1 MKLKQE
7 WTQIEDID
15 SLSDSTKTT
24 YGSYMRSLYEYTG
37 LRNQSEFLELSDSDL
52 QKIMEDFLR
61 HLKKRVK
68 NNEIS
73 PNTVPKLFKAYK
85 ILLEVNYREYAVK
98 WKPIS
103 MQFPKGEKRSG
114 HKPWT
119 TPHIQLFLDA
129 CGKSLKK
136 KALIHFQA
144 STGGRVG
151 VHNDPLL
158 IKHMVKMETP
168 ELGYHCYA
176 ILVYADADESVSDK
190 DARIST
196 GNEEDE
202 NDYSFFVFL
211 TPEAARALDKYHA
224 WRKQKYNEVF
234 TEDTPIFASVNKNQ
248 RADLKVGDMY
258 QMTGN
263 AFRHL
268 MEELIENSS
277 VNRTKKRNRF
287 DIMIDH
293 GYRKRFNTV
302 LKLDSE
308 VNANIAEK
316 LMQHAKGLDGAYLTP
331 TREQCF
337 TEFIKAISELTLSDK
352 ERQNNKIQTT
362 EQKNQE
368 LESRIAAKDALI
380 KKMAEEVMAQTQQ
393 VPEDQMKE
401 MFEKFLAQNPQ
412 LVAKTLQTN

>member
-15 SLSDSTKTT
+15 SLSDSTKAT

-37 LRNQSEFLELSDSDL
+37 LRNQHEFLELSDSDL
-52 QKIMEDFLR
+52 QKTMESFLR

-103 MQFPKGEKRSG
+103 MQYPKGEKRSG

-119 TPHIQLFLDA
+119 TTHIQIFLDA

-158 IKHMVKMETP
+158 LKHMIKMETP

-176 ILVYADADESVSDK
+176 ILVYADVDESIADK
-190 DARIST
+190 DARILA

-224 WRKQKYNEVF
+224 WRKQKYSEVF
-234 TEDTPIFASVNKNQ
+234 TEETPIFASVNKNQ
-248 RADLKVGDMY
+248 RPDLKRGDLY
-258 QMTGN
+258 QMSGN

-268 MEELIENSS
+268 MEELLENSP
-277 VNRTKKRNRF
+277 VKRTKKRNRF
-287 DIMIDH
+287 DIMVDH
-293 GYRKRFNTV
+293 GYRKRFNTI
-302 LKLDSE
+302 LKLENE

-331 TREQCF
+331 TRDQCF
-337 TEFIKAISELTLSDK
+337 SEFVKAISQLTVSDN
-352 ERQNNKIQTT
+352 ERHINRLQTI
-362 EQKNQE
+362 EEKNQE
-368 LESRIAAKDALI
+368 LEKRIAGKDVLI
-380 KKMAEEVMAQTQQ
+380 KKMVEEVKSKTRKI
-393 VPEDQMKE
+393 PEEDMKQ
-401 MFEKFLAQNPQ
+401 MFEKFLKENTHLLP
-412 LVAKTLQTN
+412 KNTTN

>member
-1 MKLKQE
+1 
-7 WTQIEDID
+7 
-15 SLSDSTKTT
+15 
-24 YGSYMRSLYEYTG
+24 
-37 LRNQSEFLELSDSDL
+37 
-52 QKIMEDFLR
+52 
-61 HLKKRVK
+61 
-68 NNEIS
+68 
-73 PNTVPKLFKAYK
+73 
-85 ILLEVNYREYAVK
+85 
-98 WKPIS
+98 
-103 MQFPKGEKRSG
+103 
-114 HKPWT
+114 
-119 TPHIQLFLDA
+119 
-129 CGKSLKK
+129 
-136 KALIHFQA
+136 
-144 STGGRVG
+144 
-151 VHNDPLL
+151 
-158 IKHMVKMETP
+158 
-168 ELGYHCYA
+168 
-176 ILVYADADESVSDK
+176 
-190 DARIST
+190 
-196 GNEEDE
+196 
-202 NDYSFFVFL
+202 
-211 TPEAARALDKYHA
+211 
-224 WRKQKYNEVF
+224 
-234 TEDTPIFASVNKNQ
+234 
-248 RADLKVGDMY
+248 
-258 QMTGN
+258 MTGN

-277 VNRTKKRNRF
+277 VNRIKKRNRF

-302 LKLDSE
+302 LKLDSD

-380 KKMAEEVMAQTQQ
+380 KKMAEEVMSQTQQ